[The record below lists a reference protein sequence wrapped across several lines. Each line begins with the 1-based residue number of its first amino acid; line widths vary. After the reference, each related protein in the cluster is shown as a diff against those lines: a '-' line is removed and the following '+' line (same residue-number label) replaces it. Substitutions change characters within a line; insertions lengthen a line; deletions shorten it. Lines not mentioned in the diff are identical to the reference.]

1 MKNVL
6 ITGGSRGIG
15 RACVYAFAAAGYNV
29 FFTYNKSGAAA
40 EKISEET
47 GASAVKA
54 DISSAEDVLKM
65 SEYIHDMC
73 GRVDIIVNN
82 AGISQQK
89 LFTDITEN
97 DWDTMFNVNI
107 KGMFLVTKAFA
118 GDMINKK
125 SGRIVNVSSM
135 WGITGGSCEV
145 HYSAS
150 KAAVIGFT
158 KALAKELGPSGICVN
173 CVAPGVIA
181 TDMNNHLSSED
192 MEHLKEETP
201 LEKIG
206 TPEEVAQIILFLC
219 GEQSSFVTGQVI
231 NVDGGMV
238 I

>member
-15 RACVYAFAAAGYNV
+15 RACVYAFADAGYNV
-29 FFTYNKSGAAA
+29 FFTYNKSADSA
-40 EKISEET
+40 KKVSEET
-47 GASAVKA
+47 GAKPIKA
-54 DISSAEDVLKM
+54 DISVSEDVSKL
-65 SEYIHDMC
+65 SEYIHKVC
-73 GRVDIIVNN
+73 GGLDIIVNN

-89 LFTDITEN
+89 LFTDITED
-97 DWDTMFNVNI
+97 DWDMMFDVNM

-118 GDMINKK
+118 RDMINKK
-125 SGRIVNVSSM
+125 SGKIVNVSSM
-135 WGITGGSCEV
+135 WGVTGGSCEV

-173 CVAPGVIA
+173 CVAPGVIL
-181 TDMNNHLSSED
+181 TDMNSHLSVED
-192 MEHLKEETP
+192 MEYLKEETP

-206 TPEEVAQIILFLC
+206 TPEEVAQVILFLC